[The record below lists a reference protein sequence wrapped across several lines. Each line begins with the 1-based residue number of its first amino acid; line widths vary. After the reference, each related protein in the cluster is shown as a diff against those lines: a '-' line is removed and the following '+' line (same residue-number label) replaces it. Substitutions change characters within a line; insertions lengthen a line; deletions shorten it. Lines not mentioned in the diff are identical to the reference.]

1 MIFAASQTTRLAG
14 SKQNLTM
21 SDVPAT
27 SVTTIDGYPIEYRF
41 ERRGGATVLILHGG
55 HMSARCRFGEEIF
68 LNAGYS
74 VLVTSR
80 PGYGRTAVGAGP
92 SVPEFA
98 IRLAGLCRQ
107 LGVAE
112 LTVMGISLGARSA
125 MTLAAFYPELVQRVI
140 LMCPTSFRAWP
151 SARGRRIAY
160 AVFPPG
166 VERATWGTLHRLL
179 RKAPEKYLAGI
190 LGNLTTLDGDEAV
203 RRLGGDVGKITEFL
217 LCCQSSRGFLVDLRA
232 PTDVGGDVAQS
243 TLILATHNDGA
254 VSFDHAE
261 TLAATLRH
269 ATLVEVDTPTHLLW
283 LGEGSDRTA
292 AAILSFIK
300 V

>member
-1 MIFAASQTTRLAG
+1 
-14 SKQNLTM
+14 
-21 SDVPAT
+21 
-27 SVTTIDGYPIEYRF
+27 
-41 ERRGGATVLILHGG
+41 
-55 HMSARCRFGEEIF
+55 MSARCRFGEEIF

-74 VLVTSR
+74 VLVTSPTR
-80 PGYGRTAVGAGP
+80 LWSNGCRCWTIRAGVCDPLGR
-92 SVPEFA
+92 SVSPA
-98 IRLAGLCRQ
+98 W
-107 LGVAE
+107 VAE
-112 LTVMGISLGARSA
+112 LTVVGISLGARSA

-179 RKAPEKYLAGI
+179 RKAPEKHLAGI
-190 LGNLTTLDGDEAV
+190 LGTSPRSMENEAV
-203 RRLGGDVGKITEFL
+203 RRLGETWARSPSFS
-217 LCCQSSRGFLVDLRA
+217 LCCRSSRGFLVDLRA

-261 TLAATLRH
+261 TLAATLPH

-292 AAILSFIK
+292 AAISFFHQG
-300 V
+300 VTTQSRNGLRVRH